1 MAALRMVA
9 GVAVK
14 QSGLIPEIFR
24 REDYALRLV
33 LWEGDIMIKNESSF
47 WLGITH
53 VLVRQKTR
61 EEEHICQGGWMKG
74 RKVAKLEIPVR
85 HVTGNPGI

>member
-14 QSGLIPEIFR
+14 QSELSPEIFR
-24 REDYALRLV
+24 REDYASRLL
-33 LWEGDIMIKNESSF
+33 LWEGDIVIKMTPTF
-47 WLGITH
+47 WLGVAHTS
-53 VLVRQKTR
+53 VRQKRR
-61 EEEHICQGGWMKG
+61 EEEHICQGLDEG
-74 RKVAKLEIPVR
+74 RKVAELEMPLR